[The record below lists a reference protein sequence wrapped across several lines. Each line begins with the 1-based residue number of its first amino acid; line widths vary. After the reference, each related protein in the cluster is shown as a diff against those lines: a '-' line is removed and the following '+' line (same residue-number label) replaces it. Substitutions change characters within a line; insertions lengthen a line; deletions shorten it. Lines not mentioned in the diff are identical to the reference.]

1 MDDTGKQASGAFFQ
15 IVNHGV
21 PYHVLDDVKDATRK
35 FFALPAEEKLKYSKE
50 KSVTNSIRFGT
61 SFTPEAEKALEWK
74 DYLSLFFVSDDEAA
88 TLWPSVCR
96 NQALEYIK
104 SSKLVVKK
112 LLMIL
117 LNGLNVKEIDEAKES
132 KLMGSKRIKKI
143 LSKRFLTQELTV
155 GVGHHSDVS
164 TLTILLQDEI
174 GGLYVRNMDTMKWIH
189 VPPVSGSLVI
199 NVGDA
204 LQIISNGKYK
214 SVEHRV
220 SANGSSNRI
229 SVPIL

>member
-1 MDDTGKQASGAFFQ
+1 MSNWDDPNVAKDICDAASKWGFFQ

-50 KSVTNSIRFGT
+50 KSVTNSILFGT

-96 NQALEYIK
+96 NIK

-132 KLMGSKRIKKI
+132 KLMGSKRINPTSPTFRGSNTRSGG
-143 LSKRFLTQELTV
+143 LWSGGLDSKRVPTVTNIAVTNELGVVAYGVVAWTQRGVPTV
-155 GVGHHSDVS
+155 TNIAVTNEDV
-164 TLTILLQDEI
+164 
-174 GGLYVRNMDTMKWIH
+174 
-189 VPPVSGSLVI
+189 
-199 NVGDA
+199 
-204 LQIISNGKYK
+204 
-214 SVEHRV
+214 
-220 SANGSSNRI
+220 GSSKGG
-229 SVPIL
+229 VLL